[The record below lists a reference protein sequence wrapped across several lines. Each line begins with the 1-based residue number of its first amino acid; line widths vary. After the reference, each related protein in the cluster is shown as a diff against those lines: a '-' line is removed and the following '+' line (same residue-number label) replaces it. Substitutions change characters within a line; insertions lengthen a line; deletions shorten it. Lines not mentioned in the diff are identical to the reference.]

1 MKESGLEDIININK
15 EWDIA
20 SACGQMTGKNKSQ
33 EEEKER
39 MHIFNNLLSKKAFI
53 LLDLYM
59 LILTSYIIFRK
70 NKCYKIQFR

>member
-1 MKESGLEDIININK
+1 
-15 EWDIA
+15 
-20 SACGQMTGKNKSQ
+20 MTGKNKSQ